1 MGGGGGCKGHPRRDV
16 RRGQDSPVIAH
27 RQGGLPA
34 GFVDV
39 VDEYDGG
46 ELLRATHALVLPA
59 RLSRWAS
66 LAVVTTRSLM
76 VVDQVRPQPTVE
88 G

>member
-1 MGGGGGCKGHPRRDV
+1 M
-16 RRGQDSPVIAH
+16 RRGQDSPVIAL
-27 RQGGLPA
+27 RQGGMPA

-46 ELLRATHALVLPA
+46 ELLRATHALVLPVCRP

>member
-1 MGGGGGCKGHPRRDV
+1 M
-16 RRGQDSPVIAH
+16 
-27 RQGGLPA
+27 PA

-46 ELLRATHALVLPA
+46 ELLRATHALVLPVCRP

-76 VVDQVRPQPTVE
+76 VVDQLHIPASAGAFFFCSFLHNRE
-88 G
+88 